1 MLTKY
6 KSRKIGYHTENFTKC
21 ILVSKYVCTYLGASA
36 GIFALS
42 TAHIASMILNY
53 NEDIAVQRTR
63 WRNKIKFPT
72 VRAFGRGIR

>member
-1 MLTKY
+1 M
-6 KSRKIGYHTENFTKC
+6 IIFTKS
-21 ILVSKYVCTYLGASA
+21 SKVRTCLYVCTYLGASA